1 MMILYPFKID
11 IKSIFILA
19 CSSSPLTK
27 ILRHSL
33 LIKHTKK
40 KCRSDRSGLLL
51 MTSEFGAKKV
61 RNVVRKDWRDS
72 QKYTDLSAI

>member
-1 MMILYPFKID
+1 MILYPFNID

-19 CSSSPLTK
+19 CSSSLLSR

-40 KCRSDRSGLLL
+40 KCRSDRSGFLLT
-51 MTSEFGAKKV
+51 TSEFGANKCV
-61 RNVVRKDWRDS
+61 M
-72 QKYTDLSAI
+72 L

>member
-1 MMILYPFKID
+1 MILNLFNID

-19 CSSSPLTK
+19 RSSSQLTK

-40 KCRSDRSGLLL
+40 KCCSDRSGFLLT
-51 MTSEFGAKKV
+51 TSEFGAKKCAM
-61 RNVVRKDWRDS
+61 
-72 QKYTDLSAI
+72 L